1 MKAVLQAFIFL
12 LYLKLLFCYTYTMKK
27 YEIILRDLEKKIIEG
42 TYPENK
48 LLPSEN
54 QLTEIYQTSRATVR
68 QALKILEES
77 GIIQRRH
84 GFGSIVIPRERL
96 MFPISGLIS
105 FKELKDSLNF
115 VSTTEI
121 LTFEKITVDK
131 QLSEL
136 SFFEEGAQA
145 FHILRRRNIDNS
157 FVILDR
163 DYILASI
170 APNMTEDMIQT
181 SLYAYLEQQ
190 LNLDISYAQKEIT
203 IDFVNT
209 EDKDYLDLNPKDR
222 HVVSVRSHVYLSD
235 NSIFQYTESRHQV
248 DKFRFTE
255 FSRRQKH

>member
-1 MKAVLQAFIFL
+1 
-12 LYLKLLFCYTYTMKK
+12 MKK
-27 YEIILRDLEKKIIEG
+27 YEIILRDLEKKIHEG
-42 TYPENK
+42 RYPENE

-54 QLTEIYQTSRATVR
+54 QLTVLYQTSRATVR
-68 QALKILEES
+68 QALKILEEN

-96 MFPISGLIS
+96 MFPISGLTS

-115 VSTTEI
+115 NSTTEI
-121 LTFEKITVDK
+121 LIFEKITVDK

-136 SFFEEGAQA
+136 SFFEEGVQA
-145 FHILRRRNIDNS
+145 FHILRRRNIDDQ

-163 DYILASI
+163 DYILASA
-170 APNMTEDMIQT
+170 APDMTREKVKS
-181 SLYAYLEQQ
+181 SLYAYLENQVR
-190 LNLDISYAQKEIT
+190 LDISYAQKEIT
-203 IDFVNT
+203 IDFVND
-209 EDKDYLDLNPKDR
+209 EDKTYLDLNPKDR

>member
-1 MKAVLQAFIFL
+1 
-12 LYLKLLFCYTYTMKK
+12 MKK
-27 YEIILRDLEKKIIEG
+27 YETILRDLEKKIGEG
-42 TYPENK
+42 VYLENE

-68 QALKILEES
+68 HALKILEEN
-77 GIIQRRH
+77 GIIHRRH

-96 MFPISGLIS
+96 MFPISGLTS

-115 VSTTEI
+115 SSSTEI
-121 LTFEKITVDK
+121 LIFEKIIVDK

-136 SFFEEGAQA
+136 SFFAEGVQA
-145 FHILRRRNIDNS
+145 YHILRRRNIDNN

-163 DYILASI
+163 DYILATV
-170 APNMTEDMIQT
+170 APDMTRDAVQS
-181 SLYAYLEQQ
+181 SLYAYLEKQ

-203 IDFVNT
+203 IDFVND
-209 EDKDYLDLNPKDR
+209 EDKNYLDLHPMDR
-222 HVVSVRSHVYLSD
+222 HVVSVRSHVYLAD
-235 NSIFQYTESRHQV
+235 NTVFQYTESRHQV